1 MTTGTVL
8 LDTDTLSEIAKGRDL
23 SIQGRAQDYLA
34 RHLRFQFSIITRYEL
49 LRGLKA
55 KEAHRQIATF
65 EEQCRRSKVLPL
77 TDEIIVQAAQLYA
90 DLRKRGAPVN
100 DADLLIAATA
110 QVHGLTLTTNNLDHF
125 RRIQNLDCGD
135 VAA

>member
-23 SIQGRAQDYLA
+23 SIQSRAQEYLA
-34 RHLRFQFSIITRYEL
+34 RHLRFQFSIITRYEI

-55 KEAHRQIATF
+55 KDAHRQIAAF

-77 TDEIIVQAAQLYA
+77 ADEIVVQAAQLYA
-90 DLRKRGAPVN
+90 DLRKRGAPV
-100 DADLLIAATA
+100 
-110 QVHGLTLTTNNLDHF
+110 TTPTSSSRP
-125 RRIQNLDCGD
+125 RRRFT
-135 VAA
+135 VSP